1 MPVERSSKESSQP
14 NREELLN
21 MAIRSARD
29 GNTESARVMLRRV
42 LSEDR
47 RNERAMLWM
56 AQIATTQA
64 ERRKWLERVLEVNP
78 DNAKARTTLN
88 RMSYKRAARENRTLL
103 IFGMIVGVLVVLLV
117 VVLLAVASGVIRFG

>member
-1 MPVERSSKESSQP
+1 MPVERSSKQSNQP

-78 DNAKARTTLN
+78 DNAKARSTLN
-88 RMSYKRAARENRTLL
+88 RMTYKRTSRENRTLL
-103 IFGMIVGVLVVLLV
+103 IFGMVAGVLVVLLV
-117 VVLLAVASGVIRFG
+117 VVLLAVASGAVRF